1 MKFVTHV
8 IFRNAGKKME
18 KIDGRRILK
27 IFLTVLKVIF
37 AIPAAAVFILIRCIQ
52 YFLKISGTV
61 VSFVCI
67 LSSVVVSLAALVEVA
82 LQIQGNGPGIA
93 AIVLTLCVAGGLIYV
108 PVAGVGLVM
117 VVLEAACSWIWRFYM
132 GSSKTWKAFYKRPD
146 FQWSAF
152 DSGYKGKDTEEND
165 AGGHYFKGLKTE
177 EELDKRYFALLR
189 IYHPD
194 DEQEEDEITRGIVEE
209 YQYLKRRFAGE
220 EIAAAEDRREANE

>member
-209 YQYLKRRFAGE
+209 YQYLKNKFE
-220 EIAAAEDRREANE
+220 ESIIKNEPESNADQ

>member
-67 LSSVVVSLAALVEVA
+67 LSPVVVSLAALVEVA

-209 YQYLKRRFAGE
+209 YQYLKNKFTE
-220 EIAAAEDRREANE
+220 NHVS

>member
-132 GSSKTWKAFYKRPD
+132 GSSKTGKAFYKRPD

-209 YQYLKRRFAGE
+209 YQYLKNKFTE
-220 EIAAAEDRREANE
+220 NHVS

>member
-165 AGGHYFKGLKTE
+165 TGGHYFKGLKTE

-209 YQYLKRRFAGE
+209 YQYLKNKFTE
-220 EIAAAEDRREANE
+220 NHVS

>member
-1 MKFVTHV
+1 MKFVAHV

-209 YQYLKRRFAGE
+209 YQYLKNKFTE
-220 EIAAAEDRREANE
+220 NHVS

>member
-1 MKFVTHV
+1 MNV
-8 IFRNAGKKME
+8 FRNAGKKME

-27 IFLTVLKVIF
+27 ILLIILKVIL
-37 AIPAAAVFILIRCIQ
+37 AIPLAAVFILIRCVQ

-61 VSFVCI
+61 FSFVCI
-67 LSSVVVSLAALVEVA
+67 LSSVVVSLAALMEIF
-82 LQIQGNGPGIA
+82 LQIQGNGPGVA
-93 AIVLTLCVAGGLIYV
+93 AIVLTICVAGGLIYV

-132 GSSKTWKAFYKRPD
+132 GNFKNWKAFYKRPD
-146 FQWSAF
+146 FQWSTF
-152 DSGYKGKDTEEND
+152 DGGYKGKDTEESE
-165 AGGHYFKGLKTE
+165 AGGRYFKGLKTV

-209 YQYLKRRFAGE
+209 YQYLKNKFTENEKEKEPEAG
-220 EIAAAEDRREANE
+220 AD

>member
-165 AGGHYFKGLKTE
+165 TGGHYFKGLKTE
-177 EELDKRYFALLR
+177 EELDKIKEFAAFVKS
-189 IYHPD
+189 
-194 DEQEEDEITRGIVEE
+194 TR
-209 YQYLKRRFAGE
+209 K
-220 EIAAAEDRREANE
+220 

>member
-146 FQWSAF
+146 FLWLAF

-209 YQYLKRRFAGE
+209 YQYLKNKFTE
-220 EIAAAEDRREANE
+220 NHVS

>member
-1 MKFVTHV
+1 MKFVTHA

-209 YQYLKRRFAGE
+209 YQYLKNKFTE
-220 EIAAAEDRREANE
+220 NHVS

>member
-1 MKFVTHV
+1 
-8 IFRNAGKKME
+8 ME

-209 YQYLKRRFAGE
+209 YQYLKNKFTE
-220 EIAAAEDRREANE
+220 NHVS

>member
-209 YQYLKRRFAGE
+209 YQYLKNKFTE
-220 EIAAAEDRREANE
+220 NHVS

>member
-93 AIVLTLCVAGGLIYV
+93 AIVLTLCVAGGLIYI

-209 YQYLKRRFAGE
+209 YQYLKNKFTE
-220 EIAAAEDRREANE
+220 NHVS